1 MSGWLRRGQ
10 SAVPNIPLLSTPLK
24 VSFLHFV
31 MFFYIDFICSYLEYL
46 IYLKYWRF
54 TPSPQWTLA
63 TIHLPLHMALPLHQ
77 VDTLPLHQVDTLYL
91 LRQSVVI
98 HPLLLPCIVA
108 ILPLH
113 QVDTL
118 HPQIHRI
125 VGILHPQLKLIVGIH
140 HYIMAIVMSLLLSPS
155 SQFLL
160 ISLSSIT

>member
-10 SAVPNIPLLSTPLK
+10 SAVPTIPLLSTPLK
-24 VSFLHFV
+24 VGFLHFL

-46 IYLKYWRF
+46 IHLKYWRF

-63 TIHLPLHMALPLHQ
+63 TIRLPLHMALPLHQ
-77 VDTLPLHQVDTLYL
+77 VDTLHL

-98 HPLLLPCIVA
+98 HPLLLPCKVA

>member
-1 MSGWLRRGQ
+1 
-10 SAVPNIPLLSTPLK
+10 
-24 VSFLHFV
+24 
-31 MFFYIDFICSYLEYL
+31 
-46 IYLKYWRF
+46 
-54 TPSPQWTLA
+54 
-63 TIHLPLHMALPLHQ
+63 MALPLHQ
-77 VDTLPLHQVDTLYL
+77 VDTLPLHQVDTLHL

-98 HPLLLPCIVA
+98 HPLLLPCKVA
-108 ILPLH
+108 ILSLH